1 MTEKVMVSVFP
12 SGMFLMEDPT
22 SGARIDV
29 GGFTSVEKTAWIAM
43 QVAEGALKLKAD
55 ADVDVDGDAKALQAK
70 KK

>member
-55 ADVDVDGDAKALQAK
+55 ADVDADAKAQQTK